1 MSQAK
6 LSFFKLIVRD
16 LERAQSFY
24 ERAFGFTL
32 QDRFDTPD
40 FNEVI
45 LRQEGT
51 DVMIVLLC
59 YSDGRDIPDAR
70 AHGPAGFATD
80 DMDATHAAVVA
91 AGATPKGPV
100 IVVEGGIKV
109 AFLNDP
115 EGHEIELCQFG

>member
-1 MSQAK
+1 VSQAK
-6 LSFFKLIVRD
+6 LSFFKLIVHD
-16 LERAQSFY
+16 LEKEQSFY
-24 ERAFGFTL
+24 EQAFGFTV
-32 QDRFDTPD
+32 QDRFVTDD

-51 DVMIVLLC
+51 DVMIVLQC
-59 YSDGRDIPDAR
+59 YTDGREIPDAR

-80 DMDATHAAVVA
+80 DMDATHATVVA

>member
-1 MSQAK
+1 VSQAK

>member
-1 MSQAK
+1 
-6 LSFFKLIVRD
+6 
-16 LERAQSFY
+16 
-24 ERAFGFTL
+24 
-32 QDRFDTPD
+32 
-40 FNEVI
+40 
-45 LRQEGT
+45 
-51 DVMIVLLC
+51 MIVLQC
-59 YSDGRDIPDAR
+59 YTDGREIPDAR